1 MDYKD
6 LIFSA
11 NKRLK
16 DFYELKEAGLLCK
29 HDDFVPAVHYPAITD
44 YPEIEYNEMFKGYTP
59 PENGLMDVYVHFPFC
74 AQKCVFCHYPS
85 RYGVPDSEKDE
96 YISALEKE
104 IDIYMKL
111 LNFDKIKL
119 RTALIGG
126 GTPTDLTPK
135 QLDRF
140 LKIFANRCDLS
151 NLQQFNY
158 DVSPFSLIG
167 PDGIERLKIMRSYG
181 VDRLTIGIQSMND
194 NILSKMNRAHSKKE
208 AFESIENTIKH
219 GFKLNVEFIYGY
231 PGQTPES
238 WFEEL
243 KELVKIDA
251 DEFQFYRLKVNAYG
265 DQQGTIKTYKLNNI
279 SEFPSIEDTMVMK
292 QMNID
297 YLTSLGFFEHL
308 RRVFTKKKSN
318 ISLYAYDQCCLLYDQ
333 MSFGITAFSSLRDR
347 FVLNTP
353 NFREYY
359 QRISEGKLPY
369 NRGYI
374 RNADAQQR
382 WAIILPLKNYF
393 IRKNFYK
400 QFTGIDIKD
409 TKHYKT
415 IELLK
420 KYGLVEEDSY
430 KIKLTEKGSFFADE
444 VCEVFYDIDFIPF
457 AKEYYNEG
465 ELNPYTVN
473 KKAELLVRGIK

>member
-1 MDYKD
+1 MEYKD

-11 NKRLK
+11 NQRLQDFYKLK
-16 DFYELKEAGLLCK
+16 DLGLLCK

-44 YPEIEYNEMFKGYTP
+44 YPEIEYDEMFKGYAP
-59 PENGLMDVYVHFPFC
+59 PKNGLMDVYIHFPFC
-74 AQKCVFCHYPS
+74 TKKCVFCHYPS
-85 RYGVPDSEKDE
+85 HYGAPDSEKDQ
-96 YISALEKE
+96 YIDALEKE
-104 IDIYMKL
+104 MDIYMKL

-140 LKIFANRCDLS
+140 LKIFTDRCDLS
-151 NLQQFNY
+151 HLQQFNY
-158 DVSPFSLIG
+158 DVSPSSLIG

-194 NILSKMNRAHSKKE
+194 DILLKMNRAHNKKE
-208 AFESIENTIKH
+208 AFESIKNTLDH

-231 PGQTPES
+231 LGQTPES
-238 WFEEL
+238 WYEEL
-243 KELVKIDA
+243 KELIKIEA
-251 DEFQFYRLKVNAYG
+251 NEFQFYRLKVNAYG
-265 DQQGTIKTYKLNNI
+265 DQQGSIKTYKLNNI
-279 SEFPSIEDTMVMK
+279 SDFPSIEDSITMK
-292 QMNID
+292 QMSID
-297 YLTSLGFFEHL
+297 YLSSLGYFENL
-308 RRVFTKKKSN
+308 RRVFTKKKSD

-353 NFREYY
+353 DFGEYY

-374 RNADAQQR
+374 RDIDAQQR
-382 WAIILPLKNYF
+382 WAIILPLKNYY

-400 QFTGIDIKD
+400 QFTGIDIKN
-409 TKHYKT
+409 TKHYQT

-420 KYGLVEEDSY
+420 KYDLVEEDAY

-444 VCEVFYDIDFIPF
+444 VCEVFYDSSFIPF

-465 ELNPYTVN
+465 ELNPYSVN
-473 KKAELLVRGIK
+473 KKANLLSVRN